1 MDVMLAM
8 SGEKRETFMH
18 SREFP
23 LPICRAIVFKRLY
36 DLGYSTPRIGKFFG
50 KDHATV
56 LHGIKMLGNLLDI
69 HDEEAESILSTFDY
83 MIAKPTNNPKTMEKS
98 YYTTVSFEGGL
109 RKVEADLHQTIRQTF
124 EGALVYDAHL
134 PQLVRNFTELVE
146 KRAAELKVKPV
157 PVALSPFFSADMP
170 RFLSIGRI
178 ALVLHPVR
186 SVIGVES
193 NKDIN

>member
-1 MDVMLAM
+1 
-8 SGEKRETFMH
+8 
-18 SREFP
+18 
-23 LPICRAIVFKRLY
+23 
-36 DLGYSTPRIGKFFG
+36 
-50 KDHATV
+50 
-56 LHGIKMLGNLLDI
+56 
-69 HDEEAESILSTFDY
+69 
-83 MIAKPTNNPKTMEKS
+83 MEKS

-134 PQLVRNFTELVE
+134 PQLVGNFTELVE

-170 RFLSIGRI
+170 RFLNIGRI
-178 ALVLHPVR
+178 ALVLHPVKA
-186 SVIGVES
+186 VIGVES